1 MHFNFNLNSIDIH
14 LVKENRNLKKQPLE
28 VIGHIFTP
36 CSDCV
41 AIALSSVF
49 LLSLTF
55 LSITNNN
62 KETTV

>member
-14 LVKENRNLKKQPLE
+14 VANENRNLKQPLE